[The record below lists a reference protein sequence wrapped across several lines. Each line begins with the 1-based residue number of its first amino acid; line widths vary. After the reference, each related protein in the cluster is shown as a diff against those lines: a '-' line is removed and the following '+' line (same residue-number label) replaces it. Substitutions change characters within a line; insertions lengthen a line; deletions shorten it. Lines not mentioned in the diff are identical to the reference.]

1 MTRELLNLESVK
13 RYTWMID
20 VSVEETKKDYEYFQR
35 QDRKAEQQLIESIVR
50 NSGLVFDIR

>member
-1 MTRELLNLESVK
+1 MTRELLNLESAK
-13 RYTWMID
+13 RYTWVID
-20 VSVEETKKDYEYFQR
+20 FSAEEAKRDYEYFQR